1 MAKRL
6 GIMPE
11 TYARLI
17 SDPLKGSGMFSITE
31 NPSAINT
38 LQYRE
43 MQLDAV
49 LLPPLDFARESSQ
62 MKVIP
67 GIAISSDGT
76 NDVVVLHFREGI
88 HDIRTMAANPAFA
101 SEIVLARIILA
112 EEFEHAPAIVPSAGS
127 IEEMLAKAD
136 SALLVGD
143 MALNSSQTHPNR
155 LNIVEAWH
163 EMTRLPYVHALWAGR
178 EGSFSKEETAEL
190 QKVKTGTGDEI
201 RRIAKQRG
209 AQGELVEEHLY
220 NFQFDFTDDVEN
232 AVIEF
237 FRYAYYHGI
246 LPDIPELSYFF
257 SVDPQEHPSGDG
269 DLKSL

>member
-1 MAKRL
+1 MAKQL

-11 TYARLI
+11 TYARII
-17 SDPLKGSGMFSITE
+17 SDPLKDSGLFSITE

-38 LQYRE
+38 IRYRE

-49 LLPPLDFARESSQ
+49 LMPPLDFARESSQ
-62 MKVIP
+62 MKVVP
-67 GIAISSDGT
+67 EIAISSDGT
-76 NDVVVLHFREGI
+76 NDVVVLHFRQGI

-136 SALLVGD
+136 SALMVGD
-143 MALNSSQTHPNR
+143 MAFNSSHTHPNR
-155 LNIVEAWH
+155 LNVVKAWK

-178 EGSFSKEETAEL
+178 EGSMSKEEVEKL
-190 QKVKTGTGDEI
+190 QKVKQTTGEEI
-201 RRIAKQRG
+201 RRIARQSG
-209 AQGELVEEHLY
+209 AQGELLEEHLY
-220 NFQFDFTDDVEN
+220 NFQFDFTEDVEN

-237 FRYAYYHGI
+237 FRYSYYHGI

-257 SVDPQEHPSGDG
+257 SADSQGQPPGDPI
-269 DLKSL
+269 L